1 MSDLGRQG
9 WVDMGLDPDGPL
21 PMPVAT
27 PEECANSL
35 KGVVDGVTVEKDGG
49 KFIAYDGSVVPW

>member
-1 MSDLGRQG
+1 
-9 WVDMGLDPDGPL
+9 MGLDPDGPL